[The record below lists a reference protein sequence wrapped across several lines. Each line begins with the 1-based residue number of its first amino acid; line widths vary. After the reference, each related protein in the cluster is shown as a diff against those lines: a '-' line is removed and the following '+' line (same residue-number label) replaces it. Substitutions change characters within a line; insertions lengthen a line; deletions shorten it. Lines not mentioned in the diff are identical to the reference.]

1 MFSVFSRDGV
11 KCQREKLRKFQ
22 NRPKFYLN
30 AYVTKTVMLRRS
42 NLSAGTKAF
51 CPQSHISHFK
61 SIISISLVHVFLVDL
76 GIKGRRSARIS
87 RGGGGASLPP
97 PSLLYH
103 GGGMTLRV
111 RPRVKIIADTTAL
124 EIISGSSISLVNVVT
139 VCFNLSI
146 LSLKQCTVK
155 QLVLLVFVIS
165 GTVKVSVIRPG
176 PRLDW

>member
-87 RGGGGASLPP
+87 RGGGGGASLPP
-97 PSLLYH
+97 PPSC
-103 GGGMTLRV
+103 
-111 RPRVKIIADTTAL
+111 TTA
-124 EIISGSSISLVNVVT
+124 GV
-139 VCFNLSI
+139 
-146 LSLKQCTVK
+146 
-155 QLVLLVFVIS
+155 
-165 GTVKVSVIRPG
+165 
-176 PRLDW
+176 

>member
-87 RGGGGASLPP
+87 REGGGGHHFP

>member
-1 MFSVFSRDGV
+1 
-11 KCQREKLRKFQ
+11 
-22 NRPKFYLN
+22 
-30 AYVTKTVMLRRS
+30 MLRRS

-51 CPQSHISHFK
+51 CPQSQISHFK

-87 RGGGGASLPP
+87 RGGGPPPPPP

-103 GGGMTLRV
+103 GGRMTLRV
-111 RPRVKIIADTTAL
+111 RPRVKIIADTAAL

-146 LSLKQCTVK
+146 LSLKQCTVR

-165 GTVKVSVIRPG
+165 GTMKVSVIRPG

>member
-1 MFSVFSRDGV
+1 
-11 KCQREKLRKFQ
+11 
-22 NRPKFYLN
+22 
-30 AYVTKTVMLRRS
+30 
-42 NLSAGTKAF
+42 
-51 CPQSHISHFK
+51 
-61 SIISISLVHVFLVDL
+61 
-76 GIKGRRSARIS
+76 
-87 RGGGGASLPP
+87 
-97 PSLLYH
+97 
-103 GGGMTLRV
+103 MTLRV

-176 PRLDW
+176 PRLD

>member
-42 NLSAGTKAF
+42 NLSARTKAF

-87 RGGGGASLPP
+87 RGGGGITSP

>member
-42 NLSAGTKAF
+42 TLSAGTKAF
-51 CPQSHISHFK
+51 CPQSQISHFK

-87 RGGGGASLPP
+87 RGGGGHHP

-103 GGGMTLRV
+103 GGGMTLRIS
-111 RPRVKIIADTTAL
+111 PRVKIIADTTAL

-165 GTVKVSVIRPG
+165 GTMKVSVIRPG
-176 PRLDW
+176 PRLD